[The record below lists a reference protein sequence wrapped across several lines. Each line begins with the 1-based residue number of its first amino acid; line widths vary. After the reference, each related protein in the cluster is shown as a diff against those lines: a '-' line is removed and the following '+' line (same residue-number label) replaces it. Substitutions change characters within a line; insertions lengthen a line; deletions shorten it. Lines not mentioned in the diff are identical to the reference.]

1 MYAERMPDWGKWAR
15 RAASVALAPV
25 TGGVSL
31 AGLAP
36 DVPGFDKALGSAK
49 EWFLGQDPSQVQ
61 LPPEVAAAQA
71 RRAELAA
78 LVMGGNP
85 IAAQDA
91 AREAAATAGQTA
103 QGRLLSSIQSTVA
116 GARGLGSLGARR
128 EGLRR
133 LALGQGEI
141 AGQVAEQSAGA
152 MAQAAQADEQRRLA
166 ALGMAADLNTQ
177 TEQAALQAEEWRK
190 ANARKGAADVV
201 LGTIG
206 AGVGG
211 YFGGAQGAAAG
222 GQLGAG
228 LGGTFTRS

>member
-1 MYAERMPDWGKWAR
+1 M
-15 RAASVALAPV
+15 
-25 TGGVSL
+25 TGGASL
-31 AGLAP
+31 AGLS
-36 DVPGFDKALGSAK
+36 DSVYGKAK
-49 EWFLGQDPSQVQ
+49 DWFLGQDPSTVQ
-61 LPPEVAAAQA
+61 LPPEVAAAQQ

-85 IAAQDA
+85 TATQDA

-103 QGRLLSSIQSTVA
+103 QQRLQSSIASTVA

-141 AGQVAEQSAGA
+141 AGQVAEQTAGA
-152 MAQAAQADEQRRLA
+152 MAQAVQSDEQRRLA

-177 TEQAALQAEEWRK
+177 TEQAALAAEEWRK
-190 ANARKGAADVV
+190 ANARKGAAGVV
-201 LGTIG
+201 LGSIG
-206 AGVGG
+206 AIGGG
-211 YFGGAQGAAAG
+211 YFGGPQGAAAG

-228 LGGTFTRS
+228 LGSTVMRG